1 MTSRLSCGLTGR
13 VVSTGSP
20 LTRPS
25 LSLRQCLP
33 VADLMILQVLALVW
47 PLLEQVMA
55 GQVQRIV
62 GTIDHRSKISGC
74 SEVEATRCDA
84 IFHLLGTIRGHP
96 LQRGIEAHVPTAI
109 GDVWAF
115 QRAGPWPVDDREC
128 CCQVNGSPRDNPI
141 IVQATTAAA
150 GAIRQRA
157 EDLDRLT
164 RRLRCSMA
172 PLPPQWRHHM
182 LTSTDFIS
190 VG

>member
-1 MTSRLSCGLTGR
+1 M
-13 VVSTGSP
+13 
-20 LTRPS
+20 
-25 LSLRQCLP
+25 
-33 VADLMILQVLALVW
+33 
-47 PLLEQVMA
+47 
-55 GQVQRIV
+55 QRIV
-62 GTIDHRSKISGC
+62 GKINHRSRISGC

-84 IFHLLGTIRGHP
+84 IFHLLGAIRGHP

-115 QRAGPWPVDDREC
+115 QRAGPWPVNDREC
-128 CCQVNGSPRDNPI
+128 RCQVNGSPRDNPI
-141 IVQATTAAA
+141 IVQATTTAA
-150 GAIRQRA
+150 GAIRQPV

-190 VG
+190 VGSQPASALGRPRCYGIRAVVRDCRRRPGVTPKRLQKVVVI